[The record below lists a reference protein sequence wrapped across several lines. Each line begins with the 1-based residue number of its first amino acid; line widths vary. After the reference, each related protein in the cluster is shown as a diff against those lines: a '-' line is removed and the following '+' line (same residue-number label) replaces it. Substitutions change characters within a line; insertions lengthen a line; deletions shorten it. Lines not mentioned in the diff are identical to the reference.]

1 MHDAGSMEESH
12 RTQQVV
18 HDDFDVLFG
27 QETNSFDEQTPQV
40 LSNALEDDHN
50 PAKWLVTVIFRDDK
64 VKDFSRIN
72 VFLRVSELTQY
83 LYLKKDRLQA
93 GYVPLDVRNIMHT

>member
-1 MHDAGSMEESH
+1 MHDAGSMEEAY

-27 QETNSFDEQTPQV
+27 QETNSFYEQTPQV

-72 VFLRVSELTQY
+72 VFLRVGELTQY
-83 LYLKKDRLQA
+83 LYLKQDRLQA